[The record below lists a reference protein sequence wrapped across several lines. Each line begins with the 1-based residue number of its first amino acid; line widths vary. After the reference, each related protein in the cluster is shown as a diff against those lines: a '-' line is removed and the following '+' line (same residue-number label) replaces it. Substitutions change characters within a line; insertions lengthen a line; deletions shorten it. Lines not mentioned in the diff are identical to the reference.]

1 MIVICENDILNQDFE
16 NLIVGID
23 ATNIRLG
30 GGITHLKELFC
41 SFQIGGT
48 GIKKIVIWG
57 RVSTLSQLPNY
68 QWLKKNP
75 IGNAL
80 SNPIFILL
88 WQTFRLK
95 SLALRED
102 CDILFAPGGTYLG
115 LFSPVVTMNQNL
127 IPFDKREL
135 KRFGFSIRLAKF
147 ILLRIVQSLS
157 FKRAQGIIFL
167 TGYAR
172 DLVLKVVDNININ
185 KTIVISHGLSSIF
198 NNICSEGVC
207 LNSDKN
213 AEPFRIIYVSNI
225 DLYKHQDKVLK
236 AVYSL
241 IEKGHLISIEFLGPS
256 TPQALSALRKE
267 MTLLD
272 PSGLWSKYSGSYD
285 YESMPSLYKEADIA
299 VFASSCET
307 FGITLLEKMA
317 SGLPIACS
325 NMSCMP
331 EILQDGGLYFN
342 PEDPLSIADAIERY
356 LTNPKLRA
364 EKSLRSIELARK
376 YSWEKCA
383 QSTFSFLEKI
393 AREYKK

>member
-1 MIVICENDILNQDFE
+1 MCF
-16 NLIVGID
+16 
-23 ATNIRLG
+23 
-30 GGITHLKELFC
+30 
-41 SFQIGGT
+41 SQINNSK
-48 GIKKIVIWG
+48 IKKIIIWG
-57 RVSTLSQLPNY
+57 EDSTLSQLPNFD
-68 QWLKKNP
+68 WLNKRSINLR
-75 IGNAL
+75 INNSLFA
-80 SNPIFILL
+80 FL
-88 WQTFRLK
+88 WQTF
-95 SLALRED
+95 SLNRYALNEG
-102 CDILFAPGGTYLG
+102 CDVLLIPGGTYLG
-115 LFSPVVTMNQNL
+115 LFSPVVTMSQNL
-127 IPFDKREL
+127 IPFDNREL
-135 KRFGFSIRLAKF
+135 KRFGFSMRFAKF

-167 TGYAR
+167 TEYAR

-198 NNICSEGVC
+198 NNISSGEACQDS
-207 LNSDKN
+207 NKIP
-213 AEPFRIIYVSNI
+213 EPFRIIYVSNI
-225 DLYKHQDKVLK
+225 DIYKHQDKVLK

-241 IEKGHLISIEFLGPS
+241 IKKGHLITIEFVGPP
-256 TPQALSALRKE
+256 TPQALSTLRKS
-267 MTLLD
+267 MALLD
-272 PSGLWSKYSGSYD
+272 PSGLWSKYSGFYD
-285 YESMPSLYKEADIA
+285 YESMPSQYDRANMA

-342 PEDPLSIADAIERY
+342 PEDPSSIADAIEQY
-356 LTNPKLRA
+356 LLNPELRV
-364 EKSLRSIELARK
+364 EKSLRSIELARN